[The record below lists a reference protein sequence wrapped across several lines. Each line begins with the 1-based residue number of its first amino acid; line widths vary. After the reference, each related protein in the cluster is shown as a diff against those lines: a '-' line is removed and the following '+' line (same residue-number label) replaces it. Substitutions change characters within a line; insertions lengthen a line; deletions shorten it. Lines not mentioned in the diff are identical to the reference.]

1 MKDRRKAVRVW
12 QATDLR
18 AVVDLARVQ
27 SGAVLDVRC
36 LDLALLLCL
45 VSRFNDLERLHVKA
59 VLALSCSKA

>member
-45 VSRFNDLERLHVKA
+45 VPRFNDLERLHVKA